1 MIEVK
6 QSFTILRKLNIVN
19 IFHSFSKLTPEYVIC
34 FQVSTGRITHT
45 IPSHRC
51 QTSITLSRTVIS
63 LYIQMYPLTSFNE
76 EVDDVMRRVDCR
88 DLTVLLTGDG
98 EQQPPVH

>member
-1 MIEVK
+1 
-6 QSFTILRKLNIVN
+6 
-19 IFHSFSKLTPEYVIC
+19 
-34 FQVSTGRITHT
+34 
-45 IPSHRC
+45 
-51 QTSITLSRTVIS
+51 
-63 LYIQMYPLTSFNE
+63 MYPLTSFNE